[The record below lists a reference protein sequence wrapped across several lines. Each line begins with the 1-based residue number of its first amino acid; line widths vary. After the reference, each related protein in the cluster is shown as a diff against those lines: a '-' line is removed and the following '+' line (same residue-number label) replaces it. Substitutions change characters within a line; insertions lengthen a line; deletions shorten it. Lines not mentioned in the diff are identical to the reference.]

1 MNIKSI
7 SKYFLRFVILQ
18 TILTMIFISYF
29 DNYLISNKEFKQ
41 IIYLNLIEDVERFL
55 PLFNTEIVSV
65 DLLLS
70 VMMFIFLIIL
80 YSTKFYTY
88 VNELTFS
95 LNRNLLD
102 EFFHIFTMDKLSFW
116 CFLYF

>member
-1 MNIKSI
+1 MMNIKSI

-18 TILTMIFISYF
+18 AILTMIFILYF
-29 DNYLISNKEFKQ
+29 DNYLISNKEFKE

-55 PLFNTEIVSV
+55 PLFNTEIISV
-65 DLLLS
+65 DLFLS

-88 VNELTFS
+88 VNELTF
-95 LNRNLLD
+95 
-102 EFFHIFTMDKLSFW
+102 FTK
-116 CFLYF
+116 